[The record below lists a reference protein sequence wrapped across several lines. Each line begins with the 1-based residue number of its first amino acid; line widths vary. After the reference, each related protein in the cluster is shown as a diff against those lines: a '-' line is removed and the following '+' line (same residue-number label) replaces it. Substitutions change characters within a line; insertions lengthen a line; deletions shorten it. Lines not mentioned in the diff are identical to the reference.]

1 MIKLIATDLDG
12 TLFYPKR
19 RLFVMP
25 HANKKLLREFLADG
39 GKVLMV
45 SGRSI
50 GVFKR
55 VEKMLQHPIGLF
67 GCNGAYFYDDSGV
80 HDTMPLDPKSVLDFY
95 AFFRNS
101 YSIAAWFIFDDTPVL
116 HLAFHDLDSFVR
128 NSIILGNLAGG
139 AYREKIV
146 FGEDKLIEKIASPR
160 NFKLMMVF
168 GLGGVA
174 RNKAR
179 EVSLAVQARF
189 GDEFSIVVSE
199 NAIEVTAKNVSK
211 GNALR
216 AYCQRENIA
225 PEEVIV
231 CGDSGNDITMFEQ
244 FPHSFAMSHSAANFQ
259 HRANHVID
267 IVADLRP
274 YLLDSHRLEKDT
286 IKAFPDGKGLEKD

>member
-139 AYREKIV
+139 GQCVCK
-146 FGEDKLIEKIASPR
+146 
-160 NFKLMMVF
+160 
-168 GLGGVA
+168 GLGPGICCGFA
-174 RNKAR
+174 PA
-179 EVSLAVQARF
+179 AVLVDVEPHRHDQEHCQQQHPLPRCPP
-189 GDEFSIVVSE
+189 GSP
-199 NAIEVTAKNVSK
+199 AICE
-211 GNALR
+211 GH
-216 AYCQRENIA
+216 Q
-225 PEEVIV
+225 
-231 CGDSGNDITMFEQ
+231 Q
-244 FPHSFAMSHSAANFQ
+244 
-259 HRANHVID
+259 
-267 IVADLRP
+267 
-274 YLLDSHRLEKDT
+274 
-286 IKAFPDGKGLEKD
+286 GLPFCR